1 VSLSVACVGSRA
13 SGPLSVRAD
22 SGFWSYKTIEALERH
37 DVRYSIGVSQQAHV
51 RAAIELIGE
60 QAWQPLPGYPP
71 EGIAEIAEG
80 ALRGRRLVV
89 RRTRLLSA
97 QAECVSRLAL
107 PRLPHRPPEPLAEV
121 EADQRRHA
129 QIELAIRDLKEGSG
143 PNHAPSGLFFA
154 NAAWLLTSCLAH
166 NLVRW
171 LARLGREL
179 RGPLAAQTIR
189 RRYLTPPGRITRSGR
204 RSTLHLPAR
213 SPWRQQFTQALQRL
227 RAIPLLT

>member
-1 VSLSVACVGSRA
+1 VFPDWRYHAFLTDRPSR
-13 SGPLSVRAD
+13 SPRSRPT
-22 SGFWSYKTIEALERH
+22 S
-37 DVRYSIGVSQQAHV
+37 
-51 RAAIELIGE
+51 AATPRSSSRS
-60 QAWQPLPGYPP
+60 ATSRKAPG
-71 EGIAEIAEG
+71 
-80 ALRGRRLVV
+80 L
-89 RRTRLLSA
+89 
-97 QAECVSRLAL
+97 
-107 PRLPHRPPEPLAEV
+107 
-121 EADQRRHA
+121 
-129 QIELAIRDLKEGSG
+129 
-143 PNHAPSGLFFA
+143 NHAPSGRFFA
-154 NAAWLLTSCLAH
+154 NAAWLLASCLAH